1 MRHARLAGL
10 LAAAIILSVP
20 AGVPAFAQST
30 GNLFSGFQSKSKDPV
45 QIDADTLDIHEE
57 GKQRISVFSGGVVV
71 KRGKTTLKASTIKL
85 FSNKEQKSQSDAF
98 TRIEASGPVYVN
110 SEDQTV
116 TGDAA
121 VVDMATQVITLTGN
135 VVLKRGTTDV
145 AKGHILVVNLKTGA
159 ARFQNAPGQRLQ
171 ILIQPSEA
179 KTPAAPAPSQ

>member
-1 MRHARLAGL
+1 MKYLRFAVMLAVAVGL
-10 LAAAIILSVP
+10 PLFAASS
-20 AGVPAFAQST
+20 AGAQAT
-30 GNLFSGFQSKSKDPV
+30 TDLFSGFQAKSSDPV

-71 KRGKTTLKASTIKL
+71 KRGKTTLKASTIKVY
-85 FSNKEQKSQSDAF
+85 SNKEQKAKNDAF
-98 TRIEASGPVYVN
+98 TRIEAAGPVYVN

-121 VVDMATQVITLTGN
+121 VVDMPSQLITLTGN

-145 AKGHILVVNLKTGA
+145 AKGHTLVVNLKTGA

-171 ILIQPSEA
+171 ILIQPSDV
-179 KTPAAPAPSQ
+179 KSQAPSQ